1 MFLQTTGRR
10 GVQELNFLHMHQN
23 VISWVEIPVVA
34 MDRAKEFYES
44 VFKFEIEVQQF
55 NELLMGWFPYAGG
68 KEGASGSLVQHK
80 DGYVP
85 SDSLGPVVY
94 FACEDVQVVLE
105 RVEGA
110 GGQIV
115 QPKTQINEAIGF
127 MGVFLD
133 SEGNRIALHS
143 RK

>member
-1 MFLQTTGRR
+1 MT
-10 GVQELNFLHMHQN
+10 QN
-23 VISWVEIPVVA
+23 VISWVEIPVLE
-34 MDRAKEFYES
+34 MDRAKQFYET
-44 VFKFEIEVQQF
+44 VFGFEIEVQRF
-55 NELLMGWFPYAGG
+55 KELLMGWFPFADGQP
-68 KEGASGSLVQHK
+68 GASGSLVQHAQW
-80 DGYVP
+80 YVP
-85 SDSLGPVVY
+85 SDSKGPVVY
-94 FACEDVQVVLE
+94 FSCEDLQRELD